1 MADDFDFAFDLQ
13 LEEAL
18 TASLLD
24 GGATLSPNSDAVPY
38 DAVFGPALSNALQ
51 SDDLYKCESDLLDQY
66 ATQAAAKRLRLDLSR
81 QVHDRAFAC
90 EISKIPEKEWKRVG
104 DEVQRPYG
112 EGSSSS
118 SSSSTVGKGAVFR
131 VYVKGLVE
139 GFVGGVAVAVRDDN
153 GGTVFELSKGLGG
166 KDQNVNED
174 LVELKALIEGLE
186 AAVMLELKRITI
198 VTDNRLLYQH
208 VSFLP

>member
-1 MADDFDFAFDLQ
+1 MADDSDFAFDLQ

-24 GGATLSPNSDAVPY
+24 GGAALSPNSDALPY
-38 DAVFGPALSNALQ
+38 DAVFGPVLSNALQ
-51 SDDLYKCESDLLDQY
+51 SDDLYKYERELLDQY

-90 EISKIPEKEWKRVG
+90 EISKIPEMEWRKVG

-118 SSSSTVGKGAVFR
+118 SSSVGNGAVFR
-131 VYVKGLVE
+131 VYVKGLVQ

-153 GGTVFELSKGLGG
+153 GGTVFEVSKGLGG
-166 KDQNVNED
+166 KDQNVSED
-174 LVELKALIEGLE
+174 AVELKALIEGLE

-208 VSFLP
+208 VSYQP